1 MAGLAPSPSGKAEV
15 CKTSITSSN
24 LVGAS
29 NFSTSQPFFRAGFF
43 SWSSMSLFAP
53 HVLLLFVMVGG
64 AAGFIAGLMGIGGGI
79 IMIPLFLWA
88 FQVAGMAPEIIVHSA
103 FGTSLAIII
112 PTAFSS
118 AVAHRRHGNVDWHQV
133 LRMACGSLLGVAIGS
148 SLAAGLSGAA
158 LKACFGVMQIGVG
171 SHMLLRRH
179 APVAADQVPHPLPR
193 LLFIGFIVGA
203 FASFFGV
210 GGGIIAVPLMVLL
223 LGQTM
228 HRAVGTSSGL
238 MIFSAVFGTVSY
250 VWHGW
255 NHPLLPP
262 YALGYVNL
270 LVAAIM
276 IPTTIL
282 FARQGVRVASRTPH
296 DKLVKIFALFIITVG
311 VWNVVKLF
319 LP

>member
-1 MAGLAPSPSGKAEV
+1 
-15 CKTSITSSN
+15 
-24 LVGAS
+24 
-29 NFSTSQPFFRAGFF
+29 
-43 SWSSMSLFAP
+43 MSLFAP
-53 HVLLLFVMVGG
+53 HVLLIFVLVGC

-79 IMIPLFLWA
+79 ILIPLFLWA
-88 FQVAGMAPEIIVHSA
+88 FKVAGMAPEVIVHAA

-112 PTAFSS
+112 PTAYSS
-118 AVAHRRHGNVDWHQV
+118 AVAHRKRGNVDWHQV
-133 LRMACGSLLGVAIGS
+133 MRMACGSLLGVAVGS
-148 SLAAGLSGAA
+148 SLAAGLPGGT

-171 SHMLLRRH
+171 SHMLLRRN
-179 APVAADQVPHPLPR
+179 APVAVGEVANPLPR
-193 LLFIGFIVGA
+193 MLIIGFIVGA

-223 LGQTM
+223 LGHSM

-238 MIFSAVFGTVSY
+238 MIFSAVFGTCSY

-262 YALGYVNL
+262 YSLGYVNL
-270 LVAAIM
+270 LVAAII

-282 FARQGVRVASRTPH
+282 FARQGVKVASRTSH
-296 DKLVKIFALFIITVG
+296 DKLVRIFALFIIAVG